1 MKKRS
6 YKVLLLTMLIFIFST
21 SITFA
26 EEVEVVVGNADKFG
40 LWTLLPPLVAI
51 ILAFMTKNVVISLFI
66 GILSGSFLIS
76 LSGYNVFEAF
86 IHAFLDFVNRALN
99 SLADRCV

>member
-66 GILSGSFLIS
+66 GILSGSFLVS
-76 LSGYNVFEAF
+76 LSGYNVFAAF
-86 IHAFLDFVNRALN
+86 
-99 SLADRCV
+99 CK

>member
-51 ILAFMTKNVVISLFI
+51 ILAFMTKKCCYFIIYRNFI
-66 GILSGSFLIS
+66 GKFFS
-76 LSGYNVFEAF
+76 
-86 IHAFLDFVNRALN
+86 
-99 SLADRCV
+99 